1 MPSDDAQLP
10 GKKMFLSSGEKNQL
24 AIERFGQL
32 NKYLEHILSAKIIQ
46 ESDVLWMFIEPTQLG
61 DIKPQKN

>member
-1 MPSDDAQLP
+1 
-10 GKKMFLSSGEKNQL
+10 MFLNSEEKSQL

-32 NKYLEHILSAKIIQ
+32 NKYLEHIFNFKTIQ

-61 DIKPQKN
+61 DVKPQKN